1 MEGSS
6 SSSFNPPSTKLKVSG
21 LWSGVIEVDL
31 GEWTVPMLRAEL
43 AKSSQ
48 CPPENLKV
56 ICAGKILKDESTDKN
71 LRDIGLK
78 ANSRILISKVDVDQ
92 AKAINDELDAQNRL
106 SRIKAAVDAMA
117 KRHTDNSFPVDDFNI
132 ELENQSGQKMKVGSE
147 TDQRAL
153 VMGLMLHAKGRHLI
167 KKGQYKDALDILG
180 IGEEAF
186 SVCDRKVIEMVDN
199 ASLLQID
206 TVWCYF
212 MQRDISCLAMA
223 GIRLKEARKGLE
235 HCYGANMER
244 ARVLQGGFCPEIAT
258 YTRLE
263 LLEGVVAYH
272 TGLLEESCKALT
284 SAQAKYQQLQ
294 VSDESLSTLLNI
306 GFTTK
311 QSRRA
316 LRMCGQDVQRAV
328 EFAIEERERIAKK
341 EEEDRQ
347 HYREIREQKSYGRTA
362 MGKVVDM
369 TKLTELA
376 SIGYERPLAAEA
388 LRRNENDF
396 EKALD
401 ELTDPDSNSA
411 LQGSLVSRQ
420 RKRRKSLQEEDIA
433 EMMSMGFERGK
444 AEAALLRSGTKEEAI
459 DFLLREIQNV
469 GAGSSAA
476 SEGHAEIGSAA
487 FEEERNPENATD
499 TVDDMQD
506 VAENHNE
513 HDSAALEIRDEEM
526 EKDIVNNLTGDPL
539 ADYDIEVEEEGKAIV
554 EYLSLLVSAQK

>member
-1 MEGSS
+1 MDGASPSS
-6 SSSFNPPSTKLKVSG
+6 SNPLSTKLKVSG

-31 GEWTVPMLRAEL
+31 EEWTIPMLRAEL

-56 ICAGKILKDESTDKN
+56 ICAGKILKDEFADKR
-71 LRDIGLK
+71 LRDVGLK
-78 ANSRILISKVDVDQ
+78 ANSRILISRVDVEQ

-106 SRIKAAVDAMA
+106 ARIKAAVDAMA
-117 KRHTDNSFPVDDFNI
+117 KRHTDNSFPVDDFSI
-132 ELENQSGQKMKVGSE
+132 ELENQSGEKMNVGSE

-167 KKGQYKDALDILG
+167 EKGHYKDALDILG
-180 IGEEAF
+180 MGEEAF
-186 SVCDRKVIEMVDN
+186 SLCDRKVIETVDN

-212 MQRDISCLAMA
+212 MQRDISCLAMG
-223 GIRLKEARKGLE
+223 GIRLKNARKGLE

-272 TGLLEESCKALT
+272 TGLLEEACKALT
-284 SAQAKYQQLQ
+284 SAQAKYRQLQ

-347 HYREIREQKSYGRTA
+347 RYRDIREQKSYGRTLL
-362 MGKVVDM
+362 GKVVEM

-396 EKALD
+396 QKALD
-401 ELTDPDSNSA
+401 ELTDPASNSS
-411 LQGSLVSRQ
+411 LQGSLESRR
-420 RKRRKSLQEEDIA
+420 RKRKKSLRQEDIA
-433 EMMSMGFERGK
+433 DMIAMGFERGK
-444 AEAALLRSGTKEEAI
+444 AETALLRSGTKEEAI
-459 DFLLREIQNV
+459 DFLLRELQN
-469 GAGSSAA
+469 GAGSGAA
-476 SEGHAEIGSAA
+476 SEGHAEIGSAT
-487 FEEERNPENATD
+487 FEEGGPQNATA
-499 TVDDMQD
+499 TVVEMQD
-506 VAENHNE
+506 VTENHNE
-513 HDSAALEIRDEEM
+513 HDSAPVEVRDQEM
-526 EKDIVNNLTGDPL
+526 EEDIVNNLTGDPL
-539 ADYDIEVEEEGKAIV
+539 ADYDIEVEEEGKAIA
-554 EYLSLLVSAQK
+554 EYLSLLVSARQ

>member
-6 SSSFNPPSTKLKVSG
+6 SSSFNPPRTKLKVSG

-362 MGKVVDM
+362 MAKVVDM

-420 RKRRKSLQEEDIA
+420 RKRRKSPQEEDIA

-513 HDSAALEIRDEEM
+513 HDSAPLEIRDEEM

>member
-263 LLEGVVAYH
+263 LLEGVVANH

-469 GAGSSAA
+469 GAGSNAA

-513 HDSAALEIRDEEM
+513 HDSAPLEIRDEEM

>member
-6 SSSFNPPSTKLKVSG
+6 SSSPPSAKLKVSG

-31 GEWTVPMLRAEL
+31 EEWTVPMLRAEL

-56 ICAGKILKDESTDKN
+56 ICAGRVLKEEFADKK
-71 LRDIGLK
+71 LRDVGLRVS
-78 ANSRILISKVDVDQ
+78 SRILISKIDVDQ

-106 SRIKAAVDAMA
+106 ARIKAAVDAMA
-117 KRHTDNSFPVDDFNI
+117 KRHTDNSFQVDDFNI
-132 ELENQSGQKMKVGSE
+132 ELENQSGDKMKVGTE

-167 KKGQYKDALDILG
+167 KKGQFKDALDILAM
-180 IGEEAF
+180 GEEAF
-186 SVCDRKVIEMVDN
+186 SVCDRKVIERVDN

-212 MQRDISCLAMA
+212 MQRDISCLAVA
-223 GIRLKEARKGLE
+223 GMRLKEARKGLE

-306 GFTTK
+306 GFTAK

-316 LRMCGQDVQRAV
+316 LRMCGQDIQRAV
-328 EFAIEERERIAKK
+328 EFAIEERERITKK

-347 HYREIREQKSYGRTA
+347 HYRNIREQKSYGRTPL
-362 MGKVVDM
+362 GKVVDM

-376 SIGYERPLAAEA
+376 SIGYERLLVAEA

-401 ELTDPDSNSA
+401 DLTDPASNSA
-411 LQGSLVSRQ
+411 LQGSLESRQ
-420 RKRRKSLQEEDIA
+420 RKRRKVPREEDIA
-433 EMMSMGFERGK
+433 EMISMGFEREK
-444 AEAALLRSGTKEEAI
+444 AERALVRLGTKEEAI
-459 DFLLREIQNV
+459 DFLLRQLQNV
-469 GAGSSAA
+469 DTGSSAA
-476 SEGHAEIGSAA
+476 NESFASS
-487 FEEERNPENATD
+487 EEEREPENATA
-499 TVDDMQD
+499 TVHEMQD
-506 VAENHNE
+506 FIGNDNE
-513 HDSAALEIRDEEM
+513 HHSVPLEVRDEEM
-526 EKDIVNNLTGDPL
+526 EKDIVRNLTGDPL
-539 ADYDIEVEEEGKAIV
+539 EDYDINVEEEGKAIV
-554 EYLSLLVSAQK
+554 EYLALLVSGQQ

>member
-31 GEWTVPMLRAEL
+31 GEWTVPMLRTEL

-132 ELENQSGQKMKVGSE
+132 ELENQSGQKMKVVSE

-420 RKRRKSLQEEDIA
+420 RKRRKSPQEEDIA

-513 HDSAALEIRDEEM
+513 HDSAPLEIRDEEM

>member
-6 SSSFNPPSTKLKVSG
+6 SSSPPSAKLKVSG

-31 GEWTVPMLRAEL
+31 EEWTVPMLRAEL

-56 ICAGKILKDESTDKN
+56 ICAGRVLKEEFADKK
-71 LRDIGLK
+71 LRDVGLRVS
-78 ANSRILISKVDVDQ
+78 SRILISKIDVDQ

-106 SRIKAAVDAMA
+106 ARIKAAVDAMA
-117 KRHTDNSFPVDDFNI
+117 KRHTDNSFQVDDFNI
-132 ELENQSGQKMKVGSE
+132 ELENQSGDKMKVGTE

-167 KKGQYKDALDILG
+167 KNGQFKDALDILAM
-180 IGEEAF
+180 GEEAF
-186 SVCDRKVIEMVDN
+186 SVCDRKVIERVDN

-212 MQRDISCLAMA
+212 MQRDISCLAVA
-223 GIRLKEARKGLE
+223 GMRLKEARKGLE

-306 GFTTK
+306 GFTAK

-316 LRMCGQDVQRAV
+316 LRMCGQDIQRAV
-328 EFAIEERERIAKK
+328 EFAIEERERITKK

-347 HYREIREQKSYGRTA
+347 HYRNIREQKSYGRTPL
-362 MGKVVDM
+362 GKVVDM

-376 SIGYERPLAAEA
+376 SIGYERLLVAEA

-401 ELTDPDSNSA
+401 VLTDPASNSA
-411 LQGSLVSRQ
+411 LQGSLESRQ
-420 RKRRKSLQEEDIA
+420 RKRRKVPREEDIA
-433 EMMSMGFERGK
+433 EMISMGFEREK
-444 AEAALLRSGTKEEAI
+444 AERALVRLGTKEEAI
-459 DFLLREIQNV
+459 DFLLRQLQNV
-469 GAGSSAA
+469 DTGSSAA
-476 SEGHAEIGSAA
+476 NESFASS
-487 FEEERNPENATD
+487 EEEREPENATA
-499 TVDDMQD
+499 TVHEMQD
-506 VAENHNE
+506 FIGNDNE
-513 HDSAALEIRDEEM
+513 HHSVPLEVRDEEM
-526 EKDIVNNLTGDPL
+526 EKDIVRNLTGDPL
-539 ADYDIEVEEEGKAIV
+539 EDYDINVEEEGKAIV
-554 EYLSLLVSAQK
+554 EYLALLVSGQQ

>member
-6 SSSFNPPSTKLKVSG
+6 SSSPPSAKLKVSG

-31 GEWTVPMLRAEL
+31 EEWTVPMLRAEL

-56 ICAGKILKDESTDKN
+56 ICAGRVLKEEFADKK
-71 LRDIGLK
+71 LRDVGLRVS
-78 ANSRILISKVDVDQ
+78 SRILISKIDVDQ

-106 SRIKAAVDAMA
+106 ARIKAAVDAMA
-117 KRHTDNSFPVDDFNI
+117 KRHTDNSFQVDDFNI
-132 ELENQSGQKMKVGSE
+132 ELENQSGDKMKVGTE

-167 KKGQYKDALDILG
+167 KKGQFKDALDILAM
-180 IGEEAF
+180 GEEAF
-186 SVCDRKVIEMVDN
+186 SVCDRKVIERVDN

-212 MQRDISCLAMA
+212 MQRDISCLAVA
-223 GIRLKEARKGLE
+223 GMRLKEARKGLE

-306 GFTTK
+306 GFTAK

-316 LRMCGQDVQRAV
+316 LRMCGQDIQRAV
-328 EFAIEERERIAKK
+328 EFAIEERERITKK

-347 HYREIREQKSYGRTA
+347 HYRNIREQKSYGRTPL
-362 MGKVVDM
+362 GKVVDM

-376 SIGYERPLAAEA
+376 SIGYERLLVAEA

-401 ELTDPDSNSA
+401 VLTDPASNSA
-411 LQGSLVSRQ
+411 LQGSLESRQ
-420 RKRRKSLQEEDIA
+420 RKRRKVPREEDIA
-433 EMMSMGFERGK
+433 EMISMGFEREK
-444 AEAALLRSGTKEEAI
+444 AERALVRLGTKEEAI
-459 DFLLREIQNV
+459 DFLLRQLQNV
-469 GAGSSAA
+469 DTGSSAA
-476 SEGHAEIGSAA
+476 NESFASS
-487 FEEERNPENATD
+487 EEEREPENATA
-499 TVDDMQD
+499 TVHEMQD
-506 VAENHNE
+506 FIGNDNE
-513 HDSAALEIRDEEM
+513 HHSVPLEVRDEEM
-526 EKDIVNNLTGDPL
+526 EKDIVRNLTGDPL
-539 ADYDIEVEEEGKAIV
+539 EDYDINVEEEGKAIV
-554 EYLSLLVSAQK
+554 EYLALLVSGQQ

>member
-1 MEGSS
+1 MDGSS
-6 SSSFNPPSTKLKVSG
+6 SSCSNPVSAKLKVSG

-56 ICAGKILKDESTDKN
+56 ICAGKILKDEFADKK
-71 LRDIGLK
+71 LRDVGLK
-78 ANSRILISKVDVDQ
+78 ANSRILISKVYVEQ

-106 SRIKAAVDAMA
+106 ARIKAAVDAMA
-117 KRHTDNSFPVDDFNI
+117 KRHTDNSFPVDDFSI
-132 ELENQSGQKMKVGSE
+132 ELENQSGEKMNVGSE

-167 KKGQYKDALDILG
+167 EKGQYKDALDILG
-180 IGEEAF
+180 MGEEAF
-186 SVCDRKVIEMVDN
+186 SLCDRKVIETVDN

-212 MQRDISCLAMA
+212 MQRDISCLAMG
-223 GIRLKEARKGLE
+223 GIRLKNARKGLE

-272 TGLLEESCKALT
+272 TGLLEESRKALT
-284 SAQAKYQQLQ
+284 SAQAKYRQLQ
-294 VSDESLSTLLNI
+294 VSDDSLSTLLNM

-328 EFAIEERERIAKK
+328 EFAIEEREKIAKK

-347 HYREIREQKSYGRTA
+347 RYRDIREQKSYGRTPL
-362 MGKVVDM
+362 GKVVDM
-369 TKLTELA
+369 KKLTELA

-396 EKALD
+396 QKALD
-401 ELTDPDSNSA
+401 ELTDPASNSS
-411 LQGSLVSRQ
+411 LQGSLESRR
-420 RKRRKSLQEEDIA
+420 RKRKKSLRQEDIA
-433 EMMSMGFERGK
+433 DMIAMGFERGK
-444 AEAALLRSGTKEEAI
+444 AETALLRSGTKEEAI
-459 DFLLREIQNV
+459 DFLLRELQN
-469 GAGSSAA
+469 GAGSGAA

-487 FEEERNPENATD
+487 FEEGGPQNATD
-499 TVDDMQD
+499 TVDEMQD
-506 VAENHNE
+506 VTENHNE
-513 HDSAALEIRDEEM
+513 HDSAPVEVRDQEM
-526 EKDIVNNLTGDPL
+526 EEDIVNNLTGDPL
-539 ADYDIEVEEEGKAIV
+539 ADYDIEVEEEGKAIA
-554 EYLSLLVSAQK
+554 EYLSLLVSARQ